1 MEQQQQLQ
9 QQFFNQKPNNQKLV
23 QQLLEKKYAQIQ
35 QKIKNFHQTY
45 ILIHQSKYDLELK
58 KQQELEKKNEED
70 KQIENQLIIQ
80 IKACEELIEKE
91 SQELEKFKKNPE
103 SVKNQEIEEIQL
115 QIAQL
120 QKEISVQPQE
130 NQLIAQLQRDFD
142 KELQNLD
149 QMEKEYKLINQQK
162 KNIEEQQSKLNNEI
176 QKIHNENN
184 KILDINSVSNV
195 ANTYDPNT
203 GEMLAAFTQAA
214 YCLPHKITKWKCGN
228 PLNKGFTG
236 YYEPLDAIIISW
248 KGTIKIRQWLED
260 FDYFKTAYP
269 YCDGCEVHKGFWQ
282 GWEGLQS
289 YFWLAFNKLR
299 EAHPESKIYLTGH
312 SLGAALSVFNA
323 MDLIENGITDFV
335 WYNFG
340 QPRIGNKA
348 TADYIQKNLTNKLMR
363 VTHHKDPV
371 PHVPPEDFGFYHST
385 QEIFYV
391 HSSDPNKEHIIC
403 SDSNGEDPN
412 CSDKYKADIDVNDH
426 VFYEGWD
433 YVYNIGLCII

>member
-1 MEQQQQLQ
+1 MMNKVLVFLAILVLIQGYQLTREIKETVKDQQI
-9 QQFFNQKPNNQKLV
+9 V
-23 QQLLEKKYAQIQ
+23 IQ
-35 QKIKNFHQTY
+35 
-45 ILIHQSKYDLELK
+45 D
-58 KQQELEKKNEED
+58 
-70 KQIENQLIIQ
+70 IQ
-80 IKACEELIEKE
+80 
-91 SQELEKFKKNPE
+91 
-103 SVKNQEIEEIQL
+103 NQE
-115 QIAQL
+115 
-120 QKEISVQPQE
+120 
-130 NQLIAQLQRDFD
+130 
-142 KELQNLD
+142 
-149 QMEKEYKLINQQK
+149 
-162 KNIEEQQSKLNNEI
+162 
-176 QKIHNENN
+176 KIV
-184 KILDINSVSNV
+184 KDV
-195 ANTYDPNT
+195 ANEYDQET
-203 GEMLAAFTQAA
+203 GKMLAAFTQAA
-214 YCLPHKITKWKCGN
+214 YCLPKKITKWKCGKPCKKYQGMQEITVIQSAN
-228 PLNKGFTG
+228 KVNKGFTG

-340 QPRIGNKA
+340 QPRIGNQA
-348 TADYIQKNLTNKLMR
+348 VVDYIQNNLTNRLMR

-371 PHVPPEDFGFYHST
+371 PHVPPKSFGFFHPA
-385 QEIFYV
+385 QEIFYDK
-391 HSSDPNKEHIIC
+391 SSDPSKSHTLC
-403 SDSNGEDPN
+403 STTNGEDPT
-412 CSDKYKADIDVNDH
+412 CSDKYKLDTNVVDH